1 MKNKKIA
8 IGLVLGIVFA
18 MIVTYIVF
26 NGRKSEVNYT
36 IQDADWQKQNCKL
49 TGWSGSCT
57 SLTYKDSTYYFK
69 TDSFDEKT
77 AENYVGKISAVAEY
91 VDTVFPGTITPD
103 VKVYV
108 GFSEEEVVEKNDQ
121 VAVENKITMDSIW
134 EILKKRNTAAWDAA
148 EEYGLLYVYCMENG
162 IIDEKSEKKEKQ
174 KIQDQIK
181 GFIGKEENIN
191 FLDFNLPMIEA
202 VYFNEEEADT
212 TRLAVKEF
220 AVWYKDQNAFAE
232 LEELCRKAGSKDDEV
247 QEKLTESKNEWLKDI
262 GSEKTYQEMGKIA
275 FQYNNY
281 EGFYAN
287 SRTNNTAHA
296 TYKIEQEDAIWL
308 WDDDDVRSLTYKEM
322 VENYMELEQLR
333 RFDFAEAREY
343 LKEYLPENLN
353 KVKIC
358 TKFVKA
364 KPPEPSQYLVGSDT
378 IVINYGWADVAH
390 YLLHEY
396 VHHLACGTDKIFGAR
411 HFLDEWFPTLL
422 ETFELEN
429 RENSK
434 LLGYYDEDYAEGLK
448 ELGYWD
454 EKQNTYSLSMGRLR
468 YTWKQHK
475 LKAKEIYPVSVAEL
489 QYAQRAVMSKYIV
502 DQYGLEKL
510 VELVK
515 SDGYFQE
522 VFGKS
527 FQDMY
532 FEMIE
537 WLEPQLEGDEW
548 LESNLISLRL

>member
-18 MIVTYIVF
+18 MIVTDIVF

-181 GFIGKEENIN
+181 EFIGKEENIN

-262 GSEKTYQEMGKIA
+262 GSEKTYQ
-275 FQYNNY
+275 
-281 EGFYAN
+281 
-287 SRTNNTAHA
+287 
-296 TYKIEQEDAIWL
+296 
-308 WDDDDVRSLTYKEM
+308 
-322 VENYMELEQLR
+322 
-333 RFDFAEAREY
+333 
-343 LKEYLPENLN
+343 
-353 KVKIC
+353 
-358 TKFVKA
+358 
-364 KPPEPSQYLVGSDT
+364 
-378 IVINYGWADVAH
+378 
-390 YLLHEY
+390 
-396 VHHLACGTDKIFGAR
+396 
-411 HFLDEWFPTLL
+411 
-422 ETFELEN
+422 
-429 RENSK
+429 
-434 LLGYYDEDYAEGLK
+434 
-448 ELGYWD
+448 
-454 EKQNTYSLSMGRLR
+454 
-468 YTWKQHK
+468 
-475 LKAKEIYPVSVAEL
+475 
-489 QYAQRAVMSKYIV
+489 
-502 DQYGLEKL
+502 
-510 VELVK
+510 
-515 SDGYFQE
+515 
-522 VFGKS
+522 
-527 FQDMY
+527 
-532 FEMIE
+532 
-537 WLEPQLEGDEW
+537 
-548 LESNLISLRL
+548 